1 MTDLSQTAK
10 EVLSRAN
17 SARRAGKTE
26 LRLTPRSLQ
35 AAVVEFCLD
44 PDRPRLNGVRL
55 TTN

>member
-17 SARRAGKTE
+17 SARRAGKSE

-55 TTN
+55 TVN